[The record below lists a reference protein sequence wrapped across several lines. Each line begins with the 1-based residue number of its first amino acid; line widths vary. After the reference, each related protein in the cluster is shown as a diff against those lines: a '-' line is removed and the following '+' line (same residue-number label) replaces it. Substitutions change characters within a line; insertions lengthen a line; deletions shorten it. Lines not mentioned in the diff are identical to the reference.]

1 MQVHLKDYVGKHLG
15 SERAG
20 NADTCWEKSSQ
31 VQWSP
36 EKIGFVEKAHLPV
49 LINRKVSKHKEQRS
63 GWLGDAP
70 K

>member
-1 MQVHLKDYVGKHLG
+1 MQTVAGR
-15 SERAG
+15 RAP
-20 NADTCWEKSSQ
+20 Q
-31 VQWSP
+31 VRGSP

-70 K
+70 YEAVLFNNCQG